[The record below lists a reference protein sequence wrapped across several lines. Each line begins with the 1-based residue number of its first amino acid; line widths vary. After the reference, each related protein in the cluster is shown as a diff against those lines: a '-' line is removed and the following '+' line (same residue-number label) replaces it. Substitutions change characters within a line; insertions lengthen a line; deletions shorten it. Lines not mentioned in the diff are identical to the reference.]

1 MENVALEMKDIRMK
15 VFFVCEIE
23 VSSRCVHSSDS
34 SFRQAYYKAVRSLY
48 TTMASGG
55 RNSALSGLPVSPAPP
70 ADDDTAGDAA
80 EVEAMATGEGCAQGS
95 KVLGTTA
102 AAEAALLPLLLTGLA
117 ATADADAGNSSGPPP
132 LPTP

>member
-1 MENVALEMKDIRMK
+1 MALEMKDIRMK

-55 RNSALSGLPVSPAPP
+55 RNSALSGLPVSPAP
-70 ADDDTAGDAA
+70 ADETAAGDAA

-117 ATADADAGNSSGPPP
+117 AAAADADAGNSSGPLP